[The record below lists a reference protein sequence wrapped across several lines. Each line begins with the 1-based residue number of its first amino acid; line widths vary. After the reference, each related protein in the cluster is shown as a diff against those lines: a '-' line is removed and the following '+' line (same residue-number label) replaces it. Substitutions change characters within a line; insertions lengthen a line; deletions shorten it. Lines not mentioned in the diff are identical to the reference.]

1 MIDLYTKGL
10 TGYSLITEFT
20 EMAAWFPYKDYLDFF
35 IYLLISFYVGG
46 MCFCIYYI
54 SLFLGK
60 RLKILTQNAEKKYYI
75 FRNLKAFNR
84 VLCLKRSTFYACT
97 IYIFIVELLN
107 ILNIKI
113 DFIYLKVILTSIE
126 YLSFYYL
133 FRDSIIIIQ
142 DYILTRSKKVLYVR
156 LFMLAVL
163 LPLFFV
169 FKLEFLI
176 LVVVSYIIDVKNQ
189 IRLHQKKILDLY
201 YEKVKP

>member
-1 MIDLYTKGL
+1 M
-10 TGYSLITEFT
+10 
-20 EMAAWFPYKDYLDFF
+20 
-35 IYLLISFYVGG
+35 
-46 MCFCIYYI
+46 
-54 SLFLGK
+54 
-60 RLKILTQNAEKKYYI
+60 KILTQNAEKKYYI

-84 VLCLKRSTFYACT
+84 FLCLKRSTFYACT